1 MSSFMT
7 WIQGK
12 KTYTTVVVIAI
23 LVILK
28 MIFGVEVP
36 DLLIESL
43 LGFGLITSKIG
54 VKAAAEK
61 VIEATKSS

>member
-1 MSSFMT
+1 M
-7 WIQGK
+7 QGK
-12 KTYTTVVVIAI
+12 KTYTTVFVVGV
-23 LVILK
+23 LVLLK
-28 MIFGVEVP
+28 MAFNVDVP

-61 VIEATKSS
+61 VVEAAKTS